1 LQEKFE
7 RLEAGVFCLLKN
19 KEEFKTMNGIDVS
32 YVQKNIDWQKVK
44 QAGIG
49 FVFARI
55 GYGKELSQKDVMFES
70 HYAGAKEAD
79 LLVGGYHYSYAINTE
94 GALKEAE
101 NCLAMLEGKTLDFP
115 IAYDIEEVKQ
125 FTLSPEELYRIYKT
139 FANKIEAAGYK
150 CILYTN
156 KNWLINKWNRTRLAE
171 EGVSIWMAQYNRTMT
186 YNGKCKIAIWQN
198 SSSGD
203 IEGVSGRIDTNVL
216 LTDIKE
222 LVTEKK
228 TGWIQEGKHWWYRHE
243 DGSYMK
249 DGWELIEDKWYYFD
263 KDGWMI
269 TGWLEERDGW
279 YYLKEDGSMA
289 EGEILTITSE
299 VFGDEIYAFGTD
311 GHMLTQLNSRGAL
324 V

>member
-1 LQEKFE
+1 M
-7 RLEAGVFCLLKN
+7 RG
-19 KEEFKTMNGIDVS
+19 EEVSMNGIDVS

-101 NCLAMLEGKTLDFP
+101 NCLAMLEGKKIDFP
-115 IAYDIEEVKQ
+115 IAYDMEEAKQ

-139 FANKIEAAGYK
+139 FANKIEAAGYS

-156 KNWLINKWNRTRLAE
+156 KNWLINKWDKTRLAE
-171 EGVSIWMAQYNRTMT
+171 EGVLVWMAQYNRTMT

-228 TGWIQEGKHWWYRHE
+228 TGWIQEGKHWWYCHA
-243 DGSYMK
+243 DGSYTK

-269 TGWLEERDGW
+269 TGWLETKDGW
-279 YYLKEDGSMA
+279 YYLKSDGSMA
-289 EGEILTITSE
+289 ENEMMVVPSREHGQE
-299 VFGDEIYAFGTD
+299 VYCFGQD
-311 GHMLTQLNSRGAL
+311 GHMLKSNGRGAL